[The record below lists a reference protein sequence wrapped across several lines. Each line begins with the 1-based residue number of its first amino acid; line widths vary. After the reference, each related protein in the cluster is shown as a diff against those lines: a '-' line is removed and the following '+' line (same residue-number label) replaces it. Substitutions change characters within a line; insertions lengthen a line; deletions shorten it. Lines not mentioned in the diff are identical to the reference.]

1 MLIVYVLIFLLQFK
15 IFIKQRFLYR
25 SQPHVSYNNDDTFNS
40 GSAFR
45 TMGNGSINACRR
57 PSGSEE
63 VFRMSVID
71 TNSRQQRV
79 PRAPEITFDGINGH
93 VNPLSMQGMP
103 CNI

>member
-1 MLIVYVLIFLLQFK
+1 
-15 IFIKQRFLYR
+15 
-25 SQPHVSYNNDDTFNS
+25 
-40 GSAFR
+40 
-45 TMGNGSINACRR
+45 MGNGSVNACRR

-93 VNPLSMQGMP
+93 VNPLSMQGMQ
-103 CNI
+103 CNIQ